1 MTQGP
6 FSGPAS
12 APLVK
17 TGARPARPRGDAGVV
32 LRGPSEES
40 LKEIMKK
47 ILSILVRNRPGVL
60 SHVAGLVT
68 RRGYNVE
75 SIAAG
80 PTENPAVTR
89 ITLVVSGDEPV
100 LEQVAKQVRKLV
112 DVFHVQDLTNDE
124 AVSGE
129 LALITVKADA
139 SERGQVLNIVSLLSL
154 SVTDVSDEYLTV
166 MAAGTS
172 LTVDMAVTSLKA
184 HGILAM
190 ARTGVVAL
198 PRRRDPRVPNG
209 KK

>member
-1 MTQGP
+1 
-6 FSGPAS
+6 
-12 APLVK
+12 
-17 TGARPARPRGDAGVV
+17 
-32 LRGPSEES
+32 
-40 LKEIMKK
+40 MKK